1 MTHKNRRHNLR
12 QHPSNIFLIVVL
24 VILIS
29 ESVGMLILGMLNH
42 EISYLEEAAEVVT
55 LTILLSTLVYYM
67 LIQPLSLEIQRRRA
81 AEAELREQH
90 DRLEQVTAAIGAGLA
105 VISKDYHLIW
115 CNRIMQQNFDCN
127 PGAQCHQTFKQHE
140 RPCDDCGVR
149 ELFENNSSM
158 SSGEHLLT
166 DKQGNRTWYDVIVTP
181 IRDEQGAIHS
191 ALELLVPIETRKTI
205 EENLVASKERFR
217 NLVENSTDW
226 VWEVDAEGRYTYAG
240 PQCRQLLGYEPEEL
254 LGITPFKIMEPS
266 EGERVTAVFKG
277 IIERREQFTLLENTV
292 LRKDGGMVV
301 METSGSPFFNRSG
314 QFMGYRGID
323 RDISARK
330 QLEQLMHIYQQELEL
345 QVKEQTIHLQNI
357 LKEKEQLLMEELQVE
372 VALRASEAR
381 FRQIFENNDDGIILF
396 DRQTTHALDINPAA
410 LAVFCIGARANEPL
424 SWADFGICDKTGHK
438 IEFDLIATNDRFT
451 LTRATSLLQNGSTL
465 TLNAWGKLLVIDNRE
480 VVYFSLHDISEKVQI
495 EQESRLIQTKLI
507 QANKMMSLGLLISG
521 IAHEIN
527 NPNNS
532 ILLGSQLMSRAWN
545 DVYPLLDSRFRNEG
559 DYILGGSSYSEM
571 RESIPRLLAMVTESS
586 RRIEGI
592 IHNLR
597 EFVIQGSSDNSQ
609 QIDINRIVSVSVSIL
624 QNHIKKHTE
633 KFTISL
639 QDDLPPACG
648 NPQQLEQVIVNLIMN
663 AIQALPSRER
673 GVRVSTGYR
682 QDSKQIVI
690 TVQDEGCGIPPEL
703 QPHIFEPFVST
714 KLESGG
720 TGLGLAISSL
730 IVKEHHGQL
739 EVAST
744 LNEGTTCAVILPTVG
759 SVKEEYSS

>member
-1 MTHKNRRHNLR
+1 MSHTHRSNNLSQYPIR
-12 QHPSNIFLIVVL
+12 LFLVIVVA
-24 VILIS
+24 ILIS
-29 ESVGMLILGMLNH
+29 ETIGMIILEIFNH
-42 EISYLEEAAEVVT
+42 EISLLEEATEIIALT
-55 LTILLSTLVYYM
+55 LILSTIIYCKLVK
-67 LIQPLSLEIQRRRA
+67 PLTGELHLRRTV
-81 AEAELREQH
+81 ETELREQCH
-90 DRLEQVTAAIGAGLA
+90 RLEQVTAALGAGLA
-105 VISKDYHLIW
+105 VIDRDFHLVW
-115 CNRIMQQNFDCN
+115 TNRIMQENFNCASGS
-127 PGAQCHQTFKQHE
+127 PCHLTFMQHD
-140 RPCDDCGVR
+140 RPCDDCGVK
-149 ELFENNSSM
+149 ELFATGSDLISS
-158 SSGEHLLT
+158 EHLLT
-166 DKQGNRTWYDVIVTP
+166 DDHGKSSWFQVIVTP
-181 IRDEQGAIHS
+181 IKDQEGTILN
-191 ALELLVPIETRKTI
+191 ALELLVPIDDRKII
-205 EENLVASKERFR
+205 EDTLKKSEERFR
-217 NLVENSTDW
+217 SLVENSSDW
-226 VWEVDAEGRYTYAG
+226 IWEVNAQGHYTYAG
-240 PQCRQLLGYEPEEL
+240 PQCRQLLGYEPENM
-254 LGITPFKIMEPS
+254 LGLTPFQLMDQPEAERIAAIFRKI
-266 EGERVTAVFKG
+266 V
-277 IIERREQFTLLENTV
+277 ERREQFTLLENTV
-292 LRKDGGMVV
+292 HHKDGRAIF
-301 METSGSPFFNRSG
+301 METSGSPFFDRNG
-314 QFMGYRGID
+314 QFAGYRGID
-323 RDISARK
+323 RDISTRK
-330 QLEQLMHIYQQELEL
+330 QLERLMLNYQMELEQ
-345 QVKEQTIHLQNI
+345 QVKEQTIHLENM

-381 FRQIFENNDDGIILF
+381 FRQIFENNDEGIILF

-410 LAVFCIGARANEPL
+410 LAIFCIGARANEPL

-438 IEFDLIATNDRFT
+438 IDFDLIATDDRFT

-465 TLNAWGKLLVIDNRE
+465 TLNAWGKLLVIDDRE
-480 VVYFSLHDISEKVQI
+480 VVYFSLNDISEKVQI

-532 ILLGSQLMSRAWN
+532 ILLGSQLLSRVWD
-545 DVYPLLDSRFRNEG
+545 DVYPLLDSRFLNEG

-673 GVRVSTGYR
+673 GVIVSTGYR

-759 SVKEEYSS
+759 SV